1 MVTFGTYPKLYP
13 ASTSMERMKMQT
25 FSSSSWWILK
35 FLYLM
40 KFPERYGWSQT
51 LQNHKQDSQ
60 HTIPILQSLME
71 KAQFT
76 HDLTSSLCPCTLF
89 SCTLSP
95 RGIIKDPKPSLCFRN
110 IMSELSLGC
119 HHPQS
124 FKHLKDS
131 LSLPQ
136 GLARVIPDNI
146 LCMLVLLGYIWSL
159 YLAQ

>member
-13 ASTSMERMKMQT
+13 ASTSMECIKMQT

-35 FLYLM
+35 FLDLM

-51 LQNHKQDSQ
+51 LQNHKHDSQ

-76 HDLTSSLCPCTLF
+76 HYLTSSLGPCTLF
-89 SCTLSP
+89 SCKLGP
-95 RGIIKDPKPSLCFRN
+95 RVIIKDLKSSLCFLV
-110 IMSELSLGC
+110 IMSELSLCC

-131 LSLPQ
+131 LSVPQ

-146 LCMLVLLGYIWSL
+146 LCMLVLLGYIWST